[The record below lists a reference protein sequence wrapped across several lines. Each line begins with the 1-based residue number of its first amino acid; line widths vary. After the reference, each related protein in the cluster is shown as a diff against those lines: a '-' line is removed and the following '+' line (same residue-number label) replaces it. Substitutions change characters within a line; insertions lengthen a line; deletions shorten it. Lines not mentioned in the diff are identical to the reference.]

1 MQYPDDTEQQYR
13 RLLCAILLRAFD
25 DLHSRNAMHR
35 AEALAWL
42 ESGGADN
49 VALWLDVD
57 PGRLRSLGKRAT
69 DKMG

>member
-42 ESGGADN
+42 HSDGAQN
-49 VALWLDVD
+49 ACEWLDIH
-57 PGRLRSLGKRAT
+57 PAKLRSLAWRKP